1 MKTWKDVVNNTFYV
15 GDQQAP
21 WDTEVIELSDWK
33 LARKQYITEQ
43 RYIQEIAGVKDAT
56 GTVIYDSDRVTQ
68 SRIAQTVKLVELN
81 PNLTSIRWKLA
92 NDTWTEIAASEISA
106 MAIAIGNHV
115 QSCFETEFNLH
126 SQIDQAATIDA
137 VLAIDWPK

>member
-1 MKTWKDVVNNTFYV
+1 MKTWKDVINNTFYT

-21 WDTEVIELSDWK
+21 WDTEVVELSDWK

-68 SRIAQTVKLVELN
+68 SRIAQTIKLVELN
-81 PNLTSIRWKLA
+81 PNVLSIQWKLA
-92 NDTWTEIAASEISA
+92 NGNWTVISASEMSA

-126 SQIDQAATIDA
+126 NQIDQAATIDA